1 MQDEKKTRTELIRE
15 LEEARRQLAEL
26 KGPDKCRDMLSF
38 MQTLIDTIPSAIFFK
53 DIQGVYQGCNKAYEA
68 FLGLEKEDIVGKT
81 LYEIF
86 PKDLADK
93 YGEMDR
99 ELFRNP
105 GKQVYEWQMSSSDG
119 MRHDVIFSKAT
130 FANAD
135 GTLGGLVGVMVD
147 ITERKRAEKA
157 LLQAEERYRSIFENA
172 VEGIFQS
179 YPDGHILNVNPAH
192 ARMFGYD
199 SPQEMIDAF
208 EDIGQGH
215 YVHSADRQQFK
226 EVCDTRGF
234 IRGFEVEFYTKS
246 GEIIWVSLNA
256 RTVKNAKGDILYYE
270 GIAEDITKRKQAE
283 KALQDSERLLSEI
296 IDFLPDPTF
305 AIDRSGRVLV
315 WNKAIE
321 EMTGVK
327 AQDMVGKGDC
337 EYALPFYGVGR
348 PMLVDL
354 LSRPDDAVESNYE
367 FVKKDG
373 DVILAEGGCLVR
385 GILRAL
391 WAKATF
397 LYDSEGHIVG
407 AIESI
412 RDITQRR
419 EAEEE
424 LKKKGQELLTKSRSL
439 EEINIALKFLL
450 DQREKDKGE
459 LEDSITF
466 NVKKLV
472 TPYIDKLKSSS
483 LAPREAA
490 YVRFLEMYL
499 NDIVSPFAG
508 KLSSKLTALTARE
521 IEITKLVRDGKTTK
535 EMADMLHSSIR
546 AVEFHR
552 DNIRKKLGLNK
563 SNKNLRS
570 YLMSLS

>member
-1 MQDEKKTRTELIRE
+1 MQDEKKTKTELIRE
-15 LEEARRQLAEL
+15 LEDTRRRLAEL
-26 KGPDKCRDMLSF
+26 KGPDKSRDMLSF
-38 MQTLIDTIPSAIFFK
+38 LQTLIDTIPSAIFYK
-53 DIQGVYQGCNKAYEA
+53 DSQGVYRGCNKAYED
-68 FLGLEKEDIVGKT
+68 FLGLKQEDIVGKA
-81 LYEIF
+81 LHEVF
-86 PKDLADK
+86 PGDLADK
-93 YGEMDR
+93 YVEMDN
-99 ELFRNP
+99 ELFRIP
-105 GKQVYEWQMSSSDG
+105 GKQAYEWQISAADG
-119 MRHDVIFSKAT
+119 TRRDVIFNKAT

-179 YPDGHILNVNPAH
+179 YPDGHILHVNPAH

-215 YVHSADRQQFK
+215 YVHPEDRQQFK

-256 RTVKNAKGDILYYE
+256 RTVKNAEGDILYYE

-283 KALQDSERLLSEI
+283 KALQDSERLMSEI

-305 AIDRSGRVLV
+305 AIDISGRVLV
-315 WNKAIE
+315 WNKAME
-321 EMTGVK
+321 DMTGVK
-327 AQDMVGKGDC
+327 AQYMVGKGDY
-337 EYALPFYGVGR
+337 EHALPFYGVRR
-348 PMLVDL
+348 PMLADL
-354 LSRPDDAVESNYE
+354 LSRPDDAVESKYE

-373 DVILAEGGCLVR
+373 DVILAEGGCLVN
-385 GILRAL
+385 GNLRAL
-391 WAKATF
+391 WGKATF
-397 LYDSEGHIVG
+397 LYDSEGHVVG

-412 RDITQRR
+412 RDITRRR

-424 LKKKGQELLTKSRSL
+424 LKKREQELLTKSRSL
-439 EEINIALKFLL
+439 EEINIALKVLL
-450 DQREKDKGE
+450 SQREKDKGE
-459 LEDSITF
+459 LEDSITL

-472 TPYIDKLKSSS
+472 TPYIDKLKSSA

-499 NDIVSPFAG
+499 IDIVSPFAG

-521 IEITKLVRDGKTTK
+521 IEIAKLVRDGKTTK
-535 EMADMLHSSIR
+535 EMADMLHTSIR

-552 DNIRKKLGLNK
+552 DNIRRKLGLNK

-570 YLMSLS
+570 YLLSLT

>member
-1 MQDEKKTRTELIRE
+1 MRDKKKTRTELIRE
-15 LEEARRQLAEL
+15 LEETRRQLAEAR
-26 KGPDKCRDMLSF
+26 GPDNQRDMLVF
-38 MQTLIDTIPSAIFFK
+38 LQTLIDTIPGAIFYK

-68 FLGLEKEDIVGKT
+68 FLGLKKEDIVGKT

-86 PKDLADK
+86 SKDLADK
-93 YGEMDR
+93 YVEMDNT
-99 ELFRNP
+99 LFRNP
-105 GKQVYEWQMSSSDG
+105 GKQVYEWQMSAADG
-119 MRHDVIFSKAT
+119 TRHDVIFSKAT
-130 FANAD
+130 FADAE

-157 LLQAEERYRSIFENA
+157 LAQAEERYRSIFENA

-179 YPDGHILNVNPAH
+179 SPDGRILDVNPAH
-192 ARMFGYD
+192 AHMFGYD

-215 YVHSADRQQFK
+215 YVRPADRQQFK
-226 EVCDTRGF
+226 EVCDTQGF

-246 GEIIWVSLNA
+246 GEKIWVSLNA
-256 RTVKNAKGDILYYE
+256 RTVKNAEGDILYYE

-305 AIDRSGRVLV
+305 AIDLSGRVLV
-315 WNKAIE
+315 WNKAME
-321 EMTGVK
+321 DLTEVK
-327 AQDMVGKGDC
+327 AEDMVGKGDY
-337 EYALPFYGVGR
+337 EYALPFYGVRR

-354 LSRPDDAVESNYE
+354 LSRADDAVESKYE

-373 DVILAEGGCLVR
+373 DVILAEGRCRVKGVLS
-385 GILRAL
+385 AL
-391 WAKATF
+391 WGKAAF

-412 RDITQRR
+412 RDITLRR

-424 LKKKGQELLTKSRSL
+424 LKKRERELLTKSRSL

-459 LEDSITF
+459 LEDSITL
-466 NVKKLV
+466 NMRKLV
-472 TPYIDKLKSSS
+472 APYIDKLKKSPLGS
-483 LAPREAA
+483 REAA
-490 YVRFLEMYL
+490 YVRVLEMSL
-499 NDIVSPFAG
+499 NDIVSPFAC
-508 KLSSKLTALTARE
+508 KLSSKLSVLTARE
-521 IEITKLVRDGKTTK
+521 TEIAKFVRDGKTTK
-535 EMADMLHSSIR
+535 EMADLLHCSIR
-546 AVEFHR
+546 AIEFHR

-570 YLMSLS
+570 YLMSLI